1 MSLMATWTRGALGNA
16 LQSLTEL
23 SGAVTDRRRLQES
36 GNLHAIS
43 RDECVRLLATGTIGR
58 LAYIARAGVPDI
70 VPVNYVWHD
79 DSVFLRSGPGPK
91 AQAAV
96 RRENVAFEVDAID
109 EQDHT
114 AWSVVVSGR
123 LHEVHPTEL
132 FGELGPE
139 PWAEGP
145 RRHLLRL
152 DAKRIDGRRL
162 G

>member
-1 MSLMATWTRGALGNA
+1 MSLMSAWTRGAVGNA

-36 GNLHAIS
+36 GNLHSIP
-43 RDECVRLLATGTIGR
+43 REECVGLLATGTIGR

-79 DSVFLRSGPGPK
+79 GSVFIRSGPGPK

-109 EQDHT
+109 EQQHT
-114 AWSVVVSGR
+114 AWSVVVTGR
-123 LHEVHPTEL
+123 LREVHPTEPL
-132 FGELGPE
+132 GAVGPE

-152 DAKRIDGRRL
+152 DTKRIDGRRL